1 MNNPTKKAVILKNLS
16 SPYIYQA
23 IIILNE
29 TGALNESKALADA
42 EKIVSDYILKHK
54 KNEKEDIILY
64 SRKKKS
70 KKSFMNTKAFAFFSC
85 SAIVGLILLL
95 IFR

>member
-1 MNNPTKKAVILKNLS
+1 MNNSTKKAVILKNPS

-29 TGALNESKALADA
+29 NGILNENKALLDA
-42 EKIVSDYILKHK
+42 EKIVSDYILRHK

-64 SRKKKS
+64 SRKKHSKKEFIS
-70 KKSFMNTKAFAFFSC
+70 KKSLVFISCFLTICVGYLLFF
-85 SAIVGLILLL
+85 
-95 IFR
+95 R